1 MTPEHLL
8 LQEMSRSAS
17 CPSRCL
23 CLGSLGPGPRSRRCW
38 GWRVWTQSL
47 LPPFLSPHS
56 DFTVYLMGFPAVSME
71 TAFEEKLAGHVTAAS
86 LPVGQTTLSLSRRSN
101 QRAGRMRRAD
111 QSVGGGLASWGT
123 RMPGEAQE
131 VGQTDGSGGRGLGCE
146 WRPDCSSAANMA
158 DLGKKYCVYCLADV
172 TNLRLRCTECQDIE
186 LCVECFSA
194 GAEIGNHRRWHGYQ
208 LVDGGRFTLWG
219 PEAEGGWTSR
229 EEQLLL
235 DAIEQF
241 GFGNW
246 EDMAAH
252 VGASRTP
259 QEVMEHYVSMYIHG
273 NLGKACIPDN
283 IPNRVTDHT
292 CPTGGP
298 LSPSLTT
305 PLPPLDITVAEQ
317 QQLGYMPLRDDYEI
331 EYDQDAE
338 TLISGLSVNYDDDDV
353 EVELKESYV
362 DMYVRKLKERQRRKN
377 IARDYNLVPTFLGKD
392 KKDKDKPVKRKIS
405 KEEKELRLKLR
416 SLYQF
421 MSNKEIEDFFENMH
435 KERMLRTKVREL
447 QRYRRNGITKMEES
461 AEYEAARHKREKRK
475 ENKNAMSSKRGREE
489 GKEGEFSAIENLAG
503 FELLSDREKVLCNS
517 LNLSPTRYL
526 TVKTIIIKD
535 HLQKR
540 QGIPSKSRLPS
551 YLDKVLKKRI
561 LNFLTESGW
570 ISRDAS

>member
-1 MTPEHLL
+1 MERLDCALWPCPPV
-8 LQEMSRSAS
+8 SRYTQTDSRPQSQVCGGTKWPIPGGLCSSYLRNEENKVQTSDIGSGLS
-17 CPSRCL
+17 C
-23 CLGSLGPGPRSRRCW
+23 
-38 GWRVWTQSL
+38 
-47 LPPFLSPHS
+47 
-56 DFTVYLMGFPAVSME
+56 
-71 TAFEEKLAGHVTAAS
+71 AAS
-86 LPVGQTTLSLSRRSN
+86 SCHDPSEFAPLWIFAFS
-101 QRAGRMRRAD
+101 
-111 QSVGGGLASWGT
+111 
-123 RMPGEAQE
+123 
-131 VGQTDGSGGRGLGCE
+131 
-146 WRPDCSSAANMA
+146 
-158 DLGKKYCVYCLADV
+158 
-172 TNLRLRCTECQDIE
+172 CTESPKVPSSIDI
-186 LCVECFSA
+186 
-194 GAEIGNHRRWHGYQ
+194 Q
-208 LVDGGRFTLWG
+208 
-219 PEAEGGWTSR
+219 
-229 EEQLLL
+229 
-235 DAIEQF
+235 
-241 GFGNW
+241 

-273 NLGKACIPDN
+273 NLGKACIPDT

-292 CPTGGP
+292 CPSGGP

-305 PLPPLDITVAEQ
+305 PLPPLDISVAEQ

-353 EVELKESYV
+353 EIELKRAHV

-377 IARDYNLVPTFLGKD
+377 IARDYNLVPAFLGKD
-392 KKDKDKPVKRKIS
+392 KKEKEKTAKRKIT

-416 SLYQF
+416 PLYQF
-421 MSNKEIEDFFENMH
+421 MSCKEFDDLFENMH
-435 KERMLRTKVREL
+435 KEKMLRAKIREL

-475 ENKNAMSSKRGREE
+475 ENKTTAGSKRGKED
-489 GKEGEFSAIENLAG
+489 GKESEFAAIENLPG
-503 FELLSDREKVLCNS
+503 FELLSDREKVLCSS
-517 LNLSPTRYL
+517 LNLSPARYV

-561 LNFLTESGW
+561 LTFLTESGW

>member
-1 MTPEHLL
+1 
-8 LQEMSRSAS
+8 
-17 CPSRCL
+17 
-23 CLGSLGPGPRSRRCW
+23 
-38 GWRVWTQSL
+38 
-47 LPPFLSPHS
+47 
-56 DFTVYLMGFPAVSME
+56 
-71 TAFEEKLAGHVTAAS
+71 
-86 LPVGQTTLSLSRRSN
+86 
-101 QRAGRMRRAD
+101 
-111 QSVGGGLASWGT
+111 
-123 RMPGEAQE
+123 
-131 VGQTDGSGGRGLGCE
+131 
-146 WRPDCSSAANMA
+146 MA

-186 LCVECFSA
+186 LCPECFSA
-194 GAEIGNHRRWHGYQ
+194 GAEIGNHRRWHGYK

-235 DAIEQF
+235 DAIEQY

-259 QEVMEHYVSMYIHG
+259 QEGMDHYVSMYIHG
-273 NLGKACIPDN
+273 NLGKACIPDS

-292 CPTGGP
+292 CPSGGP

-305 PLPPLDITVAEQ
+305 PLPPLDISIAEQ

-331 EYDQDAE
+331 EYGQDAE

-353 EVELKESYV
+353 EIEMKRAHV

-377 IARDYNLVPTFLGKD
+377 IARDYNLVPAFLGRD
-392 KKDKDKPVKRKIS
+392 KKEKEKEKPVTGTGATPVTPIAAAVGTKRKIT
-405 KEEKELRLKLR
+405 KEEKEQRLKLR
-416 SLYQF
+416 PLYQF
-421 MSNKEIEDFFENMH
+421 MACRQLEEFFENLH
-435 KERMLRTKVREL
+435 KERVLRAKIREL
-447 QRYRRNGITKMEES
+447 QRYRRCGINKLEET

-475 ENKNAMSSKRGREE
+475 ENKTMALSKRGGASGGGGGGGGAGAGGGGGGGGGGKEE
-489 GKEGEFSAIENLAG
+489 GKDGEFGAIENLSG

-517 LNLSPTRYL
+517 LNLSPMRYQ

>member
-1 MTPEHLL
+1 
-8 LQEMSRSAS
+8 
-17 CPSRCL
+17 
-23 CLGSLGPGPRSRRCW
+23 
-38 GWRVWTQSL
+38 
-47 LPPFLSPHS
+47 
-56 DFTVYLMGFPAVSME
+56 
-71 TAFEEKLAGHVTAAS
+71 
-86 LPVGQTTLSLSRRSN
+86 
-101 QRAGRMRRAD
+101 
-111 QSVGGGLASWGT
+111 
-123 RMPGEAQE
+123 
-131 VGQTDGSGGRGLGCE
+131 
-146 WRPDCSSAANMA
+146 MA
-158 DLGKKYCVYCLADV
+158 DLGKKYCVNCLADV
-172 TNLRLRCTECQDIE
+172 TNLRLRCTDCQDIE
-186 LCVECFSA
+186 LCPECFSA

-208 LVDGGRFTLWG
+208 QVDGGRFTLWG

-229 EEQLLL
+229 EEQSLL
-235 DAIEQF
+235 DAIEQY

-259 QEVMEHYVSMYIHG
+259 QEVMDHYVSMYIHG
-273 NLGKACIPDN
+273 NLGKACIPDS

-292 CPTGGP
+292 CPSGGP

-305 PLPPLDITVAEQ
+305 PLPPLDVSVAEQ

-338 TLISGLSVNYDDDDV
+338 KLISGLSVNYDDDDV
-353 EVELKESYV
+353 EIEMKRAHV
-362 DMYVRKLKERQRRKN
+362 DMYVRKLRERQRRKN
-377 IARDYNLVPTFLGKD
+377 IARDYNLVPAFLGKD
-392 KKDKDKPVKRKIS
+392 KKEKEKEKAAPGGGGAGGAAAPSVVASSSAVPAAPKRKIT
-405 KEEKELRLKLR
+405 KEEREQRVKLR
-416 SLYQF
+416 ALCQF
-421 MSNKEIEDFFENMH
+421 MAHREFEEFFENMH
-435 KERMLRTKVREL
+435 KERTLRAKVREL
-447 QRYRRNGITKMEES
+447 QRYRRNGITKLDES

-475 ENKNAMSSKRGREE
+475 ENKSEE
-489 GKEGEFSAIENLAG
+489 GKDGEFSAIENLSG

>member
-1 MTPEHLL
+1 
-8 LQEMSRSAS
+8 
-17 CPSRCL
+17 
-23 CLGSLGPGPRSRRCW
+23 
-38 GWRVWTQSL
+38 
-47 LPPFLSPHS
+47 
-56 DFTVYLMGFPAVSME
+56 
-71 TAFEEKLAGHVTAAS
+71 
-86 LPVGQTTLSLSRRSN
+86 
-101 QRAGRMRRAD
+101 
-111 QSVGGGLASWGT
+111 
-123 RMPGEAQE
+123 
-131 VGQTDGSGGRGLGCE
+131 
-146 WRPDCSSAANMA
+146 MA
-158 DLGKKYCVYCLADV
+158 DLGKKYCVNCLADV
-172 TNLRLRCTECQDIE
+172 TNLRLRCTDCQDIE
-186 LCVECFSA
+186 LCPECFSA

-208 LVDGGRFTLWG
+208 QVDGGRFTLWG

-229 EEQLLL
+229 EEQSLL
-235 DAIEQF
+235 DAIEQY

-259 QEVMEHYVSMYIHG
+259 QEVMDHYVNMYIHG
-273 NLGKACIPDN
+273 NLGKACIPDS

-292 CPTGGP
+292 CPSGGP

-305 PLPPLDITVAEQ
+305 PLPPLDISVAEQ

-338 TLISGLSVNYDDDDV
+338 KLISGLSVNYDDDDV
-353 EVELKESYV
+353 EIEMKRAHV
-362 DMYVRKLKERQRRKN
+362 DMYVRKLRERQRRKN
-377 IARDYNLVPTFLGKD
+377 IARDYNLVPAFLGKD
-392 KKDKDKPVKRKIS
+392 KKEKEKEKPAPGAERAGRGPLGGGGGGGSSSVPPAPKRKIT
-405 KEEKELRLKLR
+405 KEEREQRAKLR
-416 SLYQF
+416 ALCQF
-421 MSNKEIEDFFENMH
+421 MAHREFEEFFENMH
-435 KERMLRTKVREL
+435 KERILRAKVREL
-447 QRYRRNGITKMEES
+447 QRYPPQRHHQAGRVGRVRGGAAQAREAQGEQERGAVQAWRR
-461 AEYEAARHKREKRK
+461 R
-475 ENKNAMSSKRGREE
+475 RGRRRRGRRRRGRGRRRQEE
-489 GKEGEFSAIENLAG
+489 GKDGEFSAIENLSG